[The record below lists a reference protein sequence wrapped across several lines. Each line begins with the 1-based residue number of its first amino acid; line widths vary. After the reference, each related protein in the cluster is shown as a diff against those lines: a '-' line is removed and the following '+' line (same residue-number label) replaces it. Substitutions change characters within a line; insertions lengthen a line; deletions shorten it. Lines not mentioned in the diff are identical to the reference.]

1 MAKTTPSKPAH
12 NSGRIV
18 DIDVANEMQDSFLEY
33 AYSVIY
39 SRALPD
45 ARDGLKPVQRR
56 ILHTM
61 SAMGLRSDKGHVKCA
76 RVVGEVMGKLHPHG
90 DTAIY
95 DALVRMA
102 QSWSLRLPFVDGHG
116 NFGSLDEGPAAY
128 RYTEARLAT
137 PASAMVDS
145 LDEDTVDFS
154 PNYDGRELE
163 PTVLPSAIPNLL
175 VNGASGIAVGMATNM
190 PPHNLREVV
199 AAASHLLAHPKA
211 TLDELMNFVPGPDLP
226 TGGIIYG
233 LDGIREA
240 YQSGKGSFKVRAK
253 VEIEQI
259 SPRRQGLVVR
269 ELPYQVGP
277 ERVIERIKELVTNKK
292 LQGISDVIDLTDY
305 ESGLELVI
313 EIKNGF
319 HPEAVLDQL
328 YKLTPLEDAFH
339 INNVAL
345 VNGQPV
351 TLGLKPLLQVFI
363 DHRLEV
369 VRRRSE
375 YRRSRANDRLH
386 LVDGL
391 LVAILDIDE
400 VIAVIRGSDDTAAA
414 RERLMSVFDLSEIQ
428 TNYILEMPLR
438 RLTKFSR
445 IELEKEQD
453 ELRKIIADLTEILDN
468 DKQLRAVVRQELT
481 DVANLYGD
489 DRRSQL
495 LSDDGIVSAALPV
508 PLEVTDDPCFVL
520 MSATGLLARTTNS
533 TPLEF
538 AKKRVSHD
546 TIRSLVATTA
556 RGDVGIVTSF
566 GRVIRQSVVRL
577 PALADGASLSVAGG
591 AALKEFL
598 TLNKGETPLA
608 LMALDK
614 PDSSLF
620 LTTAFGTVKRVVND
634 VPASAGDWNVI
645 RLDEGD
651 FLVGAIQCEDESGEV
666 VLITSDAQLLHFD
679 AALVRATGR
688 PAGGVVGIRLYE
700 GAEVIFGSVVDAHEE
715 CLVATVGGEAG
726 ALPGTAAHTMKLT
739 PLTEFPGKGRA
750 TSGVRC
756 HKFLA
761 SEDILLAAAVG
772 NGPIHACGS
781 TGAAV
786 EVPDKLGK
794 RDSSGTKLRKPVA
807 AVCANPELP

>member
-1 MAKTTPSKPAH
+1 MAPKKPAP
-12 NSGRIV
+12 NKPANNAGRIV

-61 SAMGLRSDKGHVKCA
+61 ASMGLRSDKGHVKSA

-128 RYTEARLAT
+128 RYTEARLAS
-137 PASAMVDS
+137 PATAMVDS
-145 LDEDTVDFS
+145 LDEDTVDFA

-190 PPHNLREVV
+190 APHNLREVV

-211 TLDELMNFVPGPDLP
+211 NLDELMSFVPGPDLP

-240 YQSGKGSFKVRAK
+240 YEGGKGSFKMRAK
-253 VEIEQI
+253 VDIEQI
-259 SPRRQGLVVR
+259 SSRRQGLVVR

-319 HPEAVLDQL
+319 NPAAVLDQL
-328 YKLTPLEDAFH
+328 YKMTPLEEAFH

-351 TLGLKPLLQVFI
+351 TLGLKPLLQVFL

-375 YRRSRANDRLH
+375 YRRTRANDRLH

-400 VIAVIRGSDDTAAA
+400 VIAVIRSSDDTAAA

-445 IELEKEQD
+445 LELEKEQD
-453 ELRKIIADLTEILDN
+453 ELRKIIADLTDILEN
-468 DKQLRAVVRQELT
+468 DKRLRKVVGQELT

-489 DRRSQL
+489 DRRSVL
-495 LSDDGIVSAALPV
+495 LSDDGIISAALPI
-508 PLEVTDDPCFVL
+508 PLEVSDDPCFVML
-520 MSATGLLARTTNS
+520 SATGLLARTS
-533 TPLEF
+533 SGEQLEF
-538 AKKRVSHD
+538 GKKRVSHD
-546 TIRSLVATTA
+546 TIRSMISTTA
-556 RGDVGIVTSF
+556 RGDIGIITSA
-566 GRVIRQSVVRL
+566 GRVVRQSVIGI
-577 PALADGASLSVAGG
+577 PALAEGATLTVAGG
-591 AALKEFL
+591 AALKEFI
-598 TLNKGETPLA
+598 TLGKDEKPLG
-608 LMALDK
+608 LMALDNAQ
-614 PDSSLF
+614 STLF
-620 LTTAFGTVKRVVND
+620 LCTAYGSVKRVAHD
-634 VPASAGDWNVI
+634 VPASAGDWNII

-651 FLVGAIQCEDESGEV
+651 SLVGAIQLEGETGEV
-666 VLITSDAQLLHFD
+666 VLITSDAQLLHFE
-679 AALVRATGR
+679 ASVVRATGR
-688 PAGGVVGIRLYE
+688 PAGGVAGIRLYE
-700 GAEVIFGSVVDAHEE
+700 GAEVIFGSVIQIGEDSV
-715 CLVATVGGEAG
+715 VATVGGDQG
-726 ALPGTAAHTMKLT
+726 ALPGTAAHSMKVT
-739 PLTEFPGKGRA
+739 PLSEFPGKGRGG
-750 TSGVRC
+750 SGVRC
-756 HKFLA
+756 HKLL
-761 SEDILLAAAVG
+761 SGENILVTATAG
-772 NGPIHACGS
+772 NTPIHACGS

-786 EVPDKLGK
+786 DVPDKLGK
-794 RDSSGTKLRKPVA
+794 RDGSGQTLRKPVS
-807 AVCANPELP
+807 AVCAAP

>member
-1 MAKTTPSKPAH
+1 MAKPTAPKPAH
-12 NSGRIV
+12 NAGRIV
-18 DIDVANEMQDSFLEY
+18 EIDVSAEMQDSFLEY

-61 SAMGLRSDKGHVKCA
+61 AAMGLRSDKGHVKSA

-90 DTAIY
+90 DSAIY

-128 RYTEARLAT
+128 RYTEARLAS

-145 LDEDTVDFS
+145 IDEDTVDFT

-199 AAASHLLAHPKA
+199 AAASHLLTHPKA
-211 TLDELMNFVPGPDLP
+211 TLNELMSFVPGPDLP
-226 TGGIIYG
+226 TGAIIYG

-240 YQSGKGSFKVRAK
+240 YQVGKGSFKIRAK
-253 VEIEQI
+253 VDIEQI

-277 ERVIERIKELVTNKK
+277 ERVIERIKELVTSKK

-319 HPEAVLDQL
+319 HPEAVLEQL
-328 YKLTPLEDAFH
+328 YKLTPLEDSFH

-351 TLGLKPLLQVFI
+351 TLGIKALLQVFI
-363 DHRLEV
+363 DHRIEV

-375 YRRSRANDRLH
+375 FRRMRASDRLH

-391 LVAILDIDE
+391 LVAILDIDK
-400 VIAVIRGSDDTAAA
+400 VIVIIRGSDDTAAA
-414 RERLMSVFDLSEIQ
+414 RERLMNTFKLSEIQ

-445 IELEKEQD
+445 LELEKEQD
-453 ELRKIIADLTEILDN
+453 ELRDIISDLTEILEN
-468 DKQLRAVVRQELT
+468 DKRLRKVVGQELT
-481 DVANLYGD
+481 DVANKFGD
-489 DRRSQL
+489 DRRSTL
-495 LSDDGIVSAALPV
+495 LADGEIVSATLPV
-508 PLEVTDDPCFVL
+508 SLEVSDDPCFVL
-520 MSATGLLARTTNS
+520 MSATGLLARTTDGA
-533 TPLEF
+533 PLDF
-538 AKKRVSHD
+538 GKKRTSHD
-546 TIRSLVATTA
+546 TIKSMVSTTA

-566 GRVIRQSVVRL
+566 GRVIRQSVIGL
-577 PALADGASLSVAGG
+577 PALAIDAPLSVAGG
-591 AALKEFL
+591 GALKEFI
-598 TLNKGETPLA
+598 TLAKGEVPLA
-608 LMALDK
+608 LMALDM
-614 PDSSLF
+614 PESSLF
-620 LTTAFGTVKRVVND
+620 LATAFGTVKRVIND
-634 VPASAGDWNVI
+634 VPSSANDWNVI
-645 RLDEGD
+645 RLEEGD
-651 FLVGAIQCEDESGEV
+651 SLVGAIQCEDESGEV

-679 AALVRATGR
+679 AELIRATGR
-688 PAGGVVGIRLYE
+688 PAAGVVGIRLYE
-700 GAEVIFGSVVDAHEE
+700 GAEVIFGSVVDAHDE

-726 ALPGTAAHTMKLT
+726 ALAGTAAHTMKLT
-739 PLTEFPGKGRA
+739 HLTEFPGKGRA

-761 SEDILLAAAVG
+761 GEDFLVSATAG

-786 EVPDKLGK
+786 EVPDTLAK
-794 RDSSGTKLRKPVA
+794 RDGSGTKLTKPVS
-807 AVCANPELP
+807 AVCAAP